1 MWDSPTQRSRDS
13 QHSGGQYVLL
23 RIFSV
28 MLPAYSWNGAVN
40 ISIYLNTCF
49 QTIQGPR
56 REHGFKSDTALSASV
71 SQRLRLGT
79 GFYGGQRGG
88 DLTSEAPCREPLSE
102 GHRHPSCRGN
112 KNNREQG

>member
-1 MWDSPTQRSRDS
+1 
-13 QHSGGQYVLL
+13 
-23 RIFSV
+23 

-49 QTIQGPR
+49 KQFQVLGD
-56 REHGFKSDTALSASV
+56 SMALN
-71 SQRLRLGT
+71 LTLLGRGST
-79 GFYGGQRGG
+79 GFYGGQHGG